1 MPLQVDGEISGHG
14 NILRQVHI
22 LHQKHPAGAIAGYGI
37 VRAADGLDEFLRGAD
52 VVIVQLAG
60 WHEPDVPIY
69 FVAAGDGQIVSAGQN
84 SSTDG
89 HRKKLVT
96 NLKRRAADAQ
106 AQLRRPLLQII
117 YGRDLPSVKSR
128 RIYLEVIRQIDRAVH
143 TVDSS
148 RFAVLALDRQLLVA
162 VDLLQIER
170 IARHLHGHIKR
181 HRPRGKA
188 IDGFGLR
195 KRCVMHRRGAHF
207 VAGVDSH
214 ICRFR

>member
-37 VRAADGLDEFLRGAD
+37 VRAADGLNEFLRGAD

-84 SSTDG
+84 SSADG
-89 HRKKLVT
+89 HRKTVIA
-96 NLKRRAADAQ
+96 NLIWRAADAQ

-117 YGRDLPSVKSR
+117 YSRDLPSVKSR

-195 KRCVMHRRGAHF
+195 K
-207 VAGVDSH
+207 
-214 ICRFR
+214 

>member
-1 MPLQVDGEISGHG
+1 M
-14 NILRQVHI
+14 
-22 LHQKHPAGAIAGYGI
+22 
-37 VRAADGLDEFLRGAD
+37 
-52 VVIVQLAG
+52 
-60 WHEPDVPIY
+60 
-69 FVAAGDGQIVSAGQN
+69 SAGQN
-84 SSTDG
+84 SSADG
-89 HRKKLVT
+89 HRKTVIA
-96 NLKRRAADAQ
+96 NLIWRAADAQ

-195 KRCVMHRRGAHF
+195 K
-207 VAGVDSH
+207 
-214 ICRFR
+214 